1 MALDKYKCEY
11 CRHIEENVF
20 KCTDNHLICEKCAIE
35 FKKLCKCKKLILNNQ
50 QTNPINLLVKYATKP
65 CPYHAF
71 GCTLQI
77 TSDELANHKTECEFR
92 PYKCL
97 GELFGLWTC
106 DWTGRQI
113 DLALHLNTIH
123 GESLGANFQYFQK
136 SSVVFNP
143 AESWQT
149 VNIVNGHG
157 KHFVYYMYSD
167 STKKVINFLIYLLGT
182 KKDAGIFLIDFE
194 IISKLCKFQKIKFVS
209 NCYSDCENIQKIIE
223 SEQCAVLTHNTLK
236 NFVWNG
242 ELHFKFKIKRKDDDE
257 FTNKKLDDNS
267 KNVTPPTKPVANVPI
282 KNKGTIKANTV
293 KKTNTVPSIIQPV
306 LKSFDIDSPVQT
318 NQITAATPPAAS
330 QRTSINAGPD
340 KASKSPCSSPSINKD
355 DDKEARRSDM
365 LVRSLSETPGMP
377 SLPPVQPYKNI
388 DDKLYRRKYPEH
400 CLTKPAFK
408 K

>member
-1 MALDKYKCEY
+1 VTAEDRK
-11 CRHIEENVF
+11 
-20 KCTDNHLICEKCAIE
+20 
-35 FKKLCKCKKLILNNQ
+35 
-50 QTNPINLLVKYATKP
+50 PIFFNLFNSIY
-65 CPYHAF
+65 
-71 GCTLQI
+71 
-77 TSDELANHKTECEFR
+77 R
-92 PYKCL
+92 
-97 GELFGLWTC
+97 C

-143 AESWQT
+143 TESWQT
-149 VNIVNGHG
+149 INIVNGHG

-182 KKDAGIFLIDFE
+182 KKDAGLFLIDFE
-194 IISKLCKFQKIKFVS
+194 IISKLCTFQKIKFVS
-209 NCYSDCENIQKIIE
+209 TCYSDCENIQKLIE
-223 SEQCAVLTHNTLK
+223 TEKCAVLTHNTLK

-257 FTNKKLDDNS
+257 FTNKKLDDNN
-267 KNVTPPTKPVANVPI
+267 KNVTSPTKPVPNVPI
-282 KNKGTIKANTV
+282 RNKGTMKANTV
-293 KKTNTVPSIIQPV
+293 KKTNTIPSIIQPV
-306 LKSFDIDSPVQT
+306 LKSLDIDSPVQS
-318 NQITAATPPAAS
+318 NQTTAATPPPAAS

-388 DDKLYRRKYPEH
+388 DDKMYRRKYPEH
-400 CLTKPAFK
+400 CLTKPAFRK
-408 K
+408 